1 MSFKDELDAAVASY
15 DEARTAREALVGKE
29 GDEVRAQVEELE
41 TRMGALGADVTRLS
55 KLADEERAIE
65 EARSKS
71 PLYTPRVITESRA
84 KNDDNAELRSLL
96 SVAGAQGNFKIE
108 ARAVLG
114 SADGNYTSKSFG
126 DEVLNKV
133 KDRATVTKAGATV
146 KADQGGNKLSAV
158 SVDTIATAWTARGDA
173 LPDTTTGTVKELS
186 AYLVGGIVRVDNQQ
200 IQDSASDLVGLIAG
214 EAGRTIA
221 NAVQV
226 KLLTGDASDEPNGIL
241 HTTGGAGVGVTAAA
255 SALTVGNLYTLRA
268 KVPTA
273 TGWVMNSSTYGAI
286 MALNTNGLWSVDP
299 SSNMPA
305 FLGVPVV
312 IDENMPN
319 IGANNKSVILG
330 DFAGGYYLR
339 VAGGIETQTLVE
351 RYAEYNQT
359 GIKVQTRVD
368 GVVTDSELIQVIK
381 HAAS

>member
-221 NAVQV
+221 NAV
-226 KLLTGDASDEPNGIL
+226 
-241 HTTGGAGVGVTAAA
+241 
-255 SALTVGNLYTLRA
+255 
-268 KVPTA
+268 
-273 TGWVMNSSTYGAI
+273 
-286 MALNTNGLWSVDP
+286 
-299 SSNMPA
+299 
-305 FLGVPVV
+305 
-312 IDENMPN
+312 
-319 IGANNKSVILG
+319 
-330 DFAGGYYLR
+330 
-339 VAGGIETQTLVE
+339 
-351 RYAEYNQT
+351 
-359 GIKVQTRVD
+359 
-368 GVVTDSELIQVIK
+368 
-381 HAAS
+381 